1 MFGDVARQPI
11 LDKNLDLIA
20 YEFLFKE
27 GVKNSY
33 PLIDNNS
40 DAIRLFSDQ
49 FFSSAS
55 NILDNKLGFIN
66 FPYQNI
72 LDEIPKMYP
81 KDKMVIEI
89 LGNYEASDILF
100 NQVESL
106 KHDGYIIALDDFIPA
121 KKWER
126 FFPFVDIIKLDTTL
140 ISIKECIPFI
150 NRFINSDIKFLAE
163 KVETYDEYQDALDAG
178 FDYFQG
184 YFFSKPKVIKKKV
197 IYSSIVA
204 LTRLVDI
211 ISKDTIDYYAV
222 EKIITSDVA
231 LSYKLLLLVNS
242 SSNIIAKIT
251 SFRQAISYLG
261 EKKLRQFIT
270 FILISSVQEGKPE
283 ALYRLSIQRAHF
295 CELIMNSDTQLR
307 GKAFLIGIFSLLDS
321 ILDQPFDVILKKIS
335 FDEEIKLALLFKDG
349 KLGKLLLLV
358 MAYEKA
364 NWDEVKE
371 LSLYL
376 GLKKISLEGCYQD
389 SLSLT
394 DELFT

>member
-1 MFGDVARQPI
+1 M
-11 LDKNLDLIA
+11 
-20 YEFLFKE
+20 
-27 GVKNSY
+27 
-33 PLIDNNS
+33 
-40 DAIRLFSDQ
+40 
-49 FFSSAS
+49 
-55 NILDNKLGFIN
+55 
-66 FPYQNI
+66 
-72 LDEIPKMYP
+72 PKTFP

-89 LGNYEASDILF
+89 LGNCEPSEILF
-100 NQVESL
+100 NQIKSL
-106 KHDGYIIALDDFIPA
+106 KHDGYIIALNNFVPA

-126 FFPFVDIIKLDTTL
+126 FFPFVDIIKLDTRL

-150 NRFINSDIKFLAE
+150 NHFIENDIKFLAE
-163 KVETYDEYQDALDAG
+163 KVETYDEYQDALEAG

-197 IYSSIVA
+197 IYSSIIA
-204 LTRLVDI
+204 LTRLADI
-211 ISKDTIDYYAV
+211 ISKDEIDFYAV

-261 EKKLRQFIT
+261 EKKLRQFVT

-295 CELIMNSDTQLR
+295 CELIMKNDKQLR

-321 ILDQPFDVILKKIS
+321 ILDQPFDIILKKIS
-335 FDEEIKLALLFKDG
+335 FDEEVKSALLLKDG

-364 NWDEVKE
+364 DWDVVQE

-376 GLKKISLEGCYQD
+376 GLTDISLGEFYQD
-389 SLSLT
+389 SLTLT
-394 DELFT
+394 DELFI

>member
-1 MFGDVARQPI
+1 MFGYVARQPI
-11 LDKNLDLIA
+11 LDRNLNLIA
-20 YEFLFKE
+20 YELLFRK
-27 GVKNSY
+27 GIKNSY
-33 PLIDNNS
+33 PLVD
-40 DAIRLFSDQ
+40 DDFATIRLLSEQ

-55 NILDNKLGFIN
+55 NILDKKLGFVN
-66 FPYQNI
+66 FPYQSI
-72 LDEIPKMYP
+72 LDDIPKMFP
-81 KDKMVIEI
+81 KDKVVIEI
-89 LGNYEASDILF
+89 LEDCEPTDILF
-100 NQVESL
+100 NHIESL
-106 KHDGYIIALDDFIPA
+106 KQDGYSIALDDFIPA
-121 KKWER
+121 KEWER
-126 FFPFVDIIKLDTTL
+126 FFPFIDIIKLDIRL
-140 ISIKECIPFI
+140 ISIKECVPFI
-150 NRFINSDIKFLAE
+150 NRFINSHIKFLAE
-163 KVETYDEYQDALDAG
+163 KVETYDEYQEALDAG

-184 YFFSKPKVIKKKV
+184 YFFSKTKVIKKKV

-204 LTRLVDI
+204 LTRLADI
-211 ISKDTIDYYAV
+211 ISKDQIDYYAV

-270 FILISSVQEGKPE
+270 FILISSTQEGKPE

-295 CELIMNSDTQLR
+295 CELIMNNDKQLR
-307 GKAFLIGIFSLLDS
+307 GKAFLTGIFSLLDS
-321 ILDQPFDVILKKIS
+321 LLDQPFDVILKKIS
-335 FDEEIKLALLFKDG
+335 FDEEVKLALLFRDG

-364 NWDEVKE
+364 DWDVVQE

-376 GLKKISLEGCYQD
+376 GLTKINLAGCYQD